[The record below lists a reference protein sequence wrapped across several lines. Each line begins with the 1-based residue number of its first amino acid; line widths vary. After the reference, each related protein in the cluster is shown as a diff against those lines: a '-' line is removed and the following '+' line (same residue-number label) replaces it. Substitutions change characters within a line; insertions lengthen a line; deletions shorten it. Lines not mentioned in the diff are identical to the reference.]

1 MKRSR
6 HKGNTAT
13 EYSLIIGLIL
23 ISSIVYLQYMGNST
37 SNLLGGLDGKDS
49 ERTTLSLL
57 NPVENRG
64 AGQVSSMQNVPGSLN
79 NLSLTES
86 GSSGA
91 NATSAEGST
100 AKVGE
105 NVRLLQELESVLKES
120 RNPALQEW
128 AKEHLAR
135 RIQWLTGSEG
145 YTADLEAFQKLVPK
159 DGYSKETALADISAY
174 KEELIQIV
182 QGTAPDTQ
190 AAPMPPGVPQ
200 ETVQKII
207 SIVNQVAANADNFI
221 ADNTGN
227 KPDSV
232 KGIAWQATYNTLA
245 DVNTLQNTVYAQA
258 NDTTAGKSPTD
269 QLVTDTAQKAITLD
283 EL

>member
-1 MKRSR
+1 MKRSQ
-6 HKGNTAT
+6 HKGNTTT
-13 EYSLIIGLIL
+13 EYSLIIGLVMV
-23 ISSIVYLQYMGNST
+23 SSIVYLQYMGHST
-37 SNLLGGLDGKDS
+37 SNLLGSLDGKNTK
-49 ERTTLSLL
+49 RTTLSLL
-57 NPVENRG
+57 NPVGNQDS
-64 AGQVSSMQNVPGSLN
+64 GQVSTMQNAPSSLN
-79 NLSLTES
+79 SLSITES
-86 GSSGA
+86 GVSGT

-100 AKVGE
+100 ARVEE
-105 NVRLLQELESVLKES
+105 NLRLLQELESVLKES

-145 YTADLEAFQKLVPK
+145 YTANLEAFQKLVPK
-159 DGYSKETALADISAY
+159 DSYSKETALSDVAAY

-207 SIVNQVAANADNFI
+207 SIVNKVAANADNFI

-227 KPDSV
+227 KPDSA

-245 DVNTLQNTVYAQA
+245 DANTLQNTVYAQA
-258 NDTTAGKSPTD
+258 NDKTTEKSQTD
-269 QLVTDTAQKAITLD
+269 QLVTDTAQKAITL
-283 EL
+283 EQL